1 MLFRSNSATGPNIGG
16 VNASVME
23 RNEGVTN
30 FMASTCM
37 AINSVGPSKAEMS
50 EVEQSNV
57 EQVAGSVHN
66 GPLKPRPKWNRLTR
80 MEYGPGVENK
90 GDLTTSLGK
99 RSASTIWEEEN
110 AESLEVQGS
119 KRGKVQDVL
128 DDFFVAGVSKHPCQP
143 Q

>member
-1 MLFRSNSATGPNIGG
+1 M
-16 VNASVME
+16 
-23 RNEGVTN
+23 
-30 FMASTCM
+30 
-37 AINSVGPSKAEMS
+37 
-50 EVEQSNV
+50 
-57 EQVAGSVHN
+57 AGSAHN

-80 MEYGPGVENK
+80 MEYEPGVENK

-128 DDFFVAGVSKHPCQP
+128 DDFLVAGVSKHPCQP